1 MNKVF
6 TQNGWEDYVYWETE
20 DKKTLK
26 KINALIEDI
35 CRNGN
40 QGIGKPEPLTGNLA
54 GFWSRRI
61 NDKDRLIYQ
70 IDDESLYTGITTDIV
85 RRYEEHEKGK
95 GAKYTRAKGVK
106 RIEIFFQC
114 LGRKDASRIESYI
127 KKLSKAK
134 KEFYLLNREIFSFK
148 IKEELGIEIKI
159 KNKIK
164 KVLT

>member
-54 GFWSRRI
+54 GFCQDALMIR
-61 NDKDRLIYQ
+61 
-70 IDDESLYTGITTDIV
+70 TGLFI
-85 RRYEEHEKGK
+85 R
-95 GAKYTRAKGVK
+95 
-106 RIEIFFQC
+106 
-114 LGRKDASRIESYI
+114 
-127 KKLSKAK
+127 
-134 KEFYLLNREIFSFK
+134 
-148 IKEELGIEIKI
+148 
-159 KNKIK
+159 
-164 KVLT
+164 